1 MKKKRRRTGA
11 RAAAAGAF
19 RGSLRASDTHVASW
33 VGAEGRKRAGPGH
46 AGGRG
51 SWKRVDSVF
60 LFKENS
66 ERGRSDASFF
76 IFLNR
81 PLTLARSLSPKISSI
96 LHQESFHLR
105 GPRRK
110 RESTAL
116 TQELKKTLLALCYT
130 VKRRKRIL
138 KINNKKPDFCPS
150 CSLLL
155 SPPPPRPPGQRRQL
169 GQRPGRR
176 R

>member
-1 MKKKRRRTGA
+1 MCGLREVGEDDDALISGLERSLQRLQMIECDITHIPCTGA
-11 RAAAAGAF
+11 
-19 RGSLRASDTHVASW
+19 GSVARTHALS
-33 VGAEGRKRAGPGH
+33 
-46 AGGRG
+46 
-51 SWKRVDSVF
+51 
-60 LFKENS
+60 
-66 ERGRSDASFF
+66 
-76 IFLNR
+76 
-81 PLTLARSLSPKISSI
+81 LARSLSPKISSI

-150 CSLLL
+150 LSLLL